1 DQIRPNDVD
10 DIISAE
16 LPNPEIDPELFEI
29 VKKHMV
35 HGPCGHM
42 HPNSPCM
49 GENQK
54 CSKRYPKAFTNSTIT
69 EYDGYPL
76 YRRRDFRSGGFKSTV
91 LRNSTLVEIDN
102 RFIVPYNSLLL
113 KTFNAHINVEWCHSV
128 KSIKYICKYIN
139 KGSDQAIFA
148 LTNKFD
154 EVGIY
159 QIGRYISTN
168 EAVWKI
174 LGFPLHQRH
183 PVVQHLAVHLE
194 NGQRVYFS
202 SADNVQHILNH
213 SKNTTLLAFFDLCQV
228 DDFAKTLLYHE
239 VPKYFTWDS
248 NNHTFSRR
256 KRGKLLENNIYS
268 TDAIGRV
275 YTVHPNNAECY
286 FLRLLLHV
294 VKDDDSH
301 WSLTLTE
308 ASLNDSSSK
317 LRYLFAL
324 MLSACQISDPLELWI
339 LHRNSMSDDILHQSK

>member
-1 DQIRPNDVD
+1 
-10 DIISAE
+10 
-16 LPNPEIDPELFEI
+16 
-29 VKKHMV
+29 M
-35 HGPCGHM
+35 
-42 HPNSPCM
+42 
-49 GENQK
+49 
-54 CSKRYPKAFTNSTIT
+54 
-69 EYDGYPL
+69 
-76 YRRRDFRSGGFKSTV
+76 
-91 LRNSTLVEIDN
+91 
-102 RFIVPYNSLLL
+102 

-194 NGQRVYFS
+194 NGQRIYFS
-202 SADNVQHILNH
+202 STDNVQHILNH
-213 SKNTTLLAFFDLCQV
+213 SKNTTLLAFFNLCQV

-275 YTVHPNNAECY
+275 
-286 FLRLLLHV
+286 
-294 VKDDDSH
+294 
-301 WSLTLTE
+301 
-308 ASLNDSSSK
+308 
-317 LRYLFAL
+317 
-324 MLSACQISDPLELWI
+324 
-339 LHRNSMSDDILHQSK
+339 